1 MKLCFKKEQDGKQKK
16 EILQLSRDMSTWSQ
30 YLDETPAPNPTPET
44 CSADYIKAHLDLV
57 KDPSKADLDRDKKRW
72 NKWIFGLVVK
82 TFFLL

>member
-44 CSADYIKAHLDLV
+44 CSDGEMSNSYAIAHPEIASSAALF
-57 KDPSKADLDRDKKRW
+57 SK
-72 NKWIFGLVVK
+72 
-82 TFFLL
+82 T